1 MNVQFH
7 FFSNILICNSSNKHI
22 TGSKIF
28 FIYNFVFSLDQW
40 ALRQPD
46 GGKLEACTVIEIT
59 SVHFTDNWK
68 DVPCASDEASQY
80 VCSKKPETGRLVSI
94 FFSVQKCVFVLRW

>member
-1 MNVQFH
+1 M
-7 FFSNILICNSSNKHI
+7 L
-22 TGSKIF
+22 
-28 FIYNFVFSLDQW
+28 SLDQW

-80 VCSKKPETGRLVSI
+80 VCSKEPETGRHMSL
-94 FFSVQKCVFVLRW
+94 FFHFKIVY